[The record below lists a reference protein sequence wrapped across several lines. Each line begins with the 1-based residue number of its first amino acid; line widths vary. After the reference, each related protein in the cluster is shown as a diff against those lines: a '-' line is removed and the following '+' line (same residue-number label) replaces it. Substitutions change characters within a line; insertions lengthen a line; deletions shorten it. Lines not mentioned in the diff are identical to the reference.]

1 VEPLSQKKVNIG
13 GQAVIEGV
21 MMRNRSHVA
30 IAVRQPEG
38 SIAVHE
44 QTFRSFSERYPLFK
58 LPLLRGMAAFVE
70 ALVLGL
76 NAISFSAGAALAE
89 EEEKL
94 KGWELPLT
102 MVVSLAAGIA
112 LFILLPTYLMKFLRQ
127 GVELPILLNLGEGA
141 LRLLIFLSYVFLISR
156 WKEVGRVFQYHGAE
170 HKAIACFEAGKPL
183 TVDNARSYST
193 LHRRCGTSFLLVV
206 MIMSILLFS
215 FFGWPVLW
223 QRILLRLALLP
234 LVAGLSYEVIRLAAA
249 KDNWLTGII
258 SRPGLWLQRLT
269 TQRPADDQLEVA
281 VAALKAV
288 LPPETEAEK
297 NVG

>member
-1 VEPLSQKKVNIG
+1 M
-13 GQAVIEGV
+13 IEGV
-21 MMRNRSHVA
+21 MMRNRSQVA

-44 QTFRSFSERYPLFK
+44 QIFRPFSERYPLFK
-58 LPLLRGMAAFVE
+58 LPLLRGMVAFVE

-183 TVDNARSYST
+183 TVDNARSFST

-223 QRILLRLALLP
+223 QRILLRLSLLP

-288 LPPETEAEK
+288 LPPETEA
-297 NVG
+297 

>member
-21 MMRNRSHVA
+21 MMRNRSQIA

-44 QTFRSFSERYPLFK
+44 QTFLSFSDRYRIFK
-58 LPLLRGMAAFVE
+58 LPLLRGMVAFVE
-70 ALVLGL
+70 ALVLGMS
-76 NAISFSAGAALAE
+76 AISFSANAALAE
-89 EEEKL
+89 EKEEL

-102 MVVSLAAGIA
+102 LAISLLLGVA
-112 LFILLPTYLMKFLRQ
+112 LFILLRQ
-127 GVELPILLNLGEGA
+127 GVELPILLNMGEGA

-183 TVDNARSYST
+183 SVDNARSFST

-223 QRILLRLALLP
+223 QRILLRLSLLP

-269 TQRPADDQLEVA
+269 TQGPADDQLEVA

-288 LPPETEAEK
+288 LPPVTEAEH

>member
-1 VEPLSQKKVNIG
+1 MPQGKPHIG

-21 MMRNRSHVA
+21 MMRHHSKVA

-44 QTFRSFSERYPLFK
+44 KTFLAFSERYPLFK
-58 LPLLRGMAAFVE
+58 LPILRGIAAFFE

-76 NAISFSAGAALAE
+76 NAISFSAGEALADE
-89 EEEKL
+89 ETEL

-112 LFILLPTYLMKFLRQ
+112 LFILLPTYLMMFLRQ
-127 GVELPILLNLGEGA
+127 AVEYPILLNLGEGF
-141 LRLLIFLSYVFLISR
+141 LRLFIFVGYVFLISR
-156 WKEVGRVFQYHGAE
+156 WQEAGRVFQYHGAE
-170 HKAIACFEAGKPL
+170 HKAIACFEAGKSIN
-183 TVDNARSYST
+183 VANARPFST
-193 LHRRCGTSFLLVV
+193 LHRRCGTNFLLIV
-206 MIMSILLFS
+206 MVLSIILFS
-215 FFGWPVLW
+215 FFGWPGLW
-223 QRILLRLALLP
+223 QRILTRLMLLP
-234 LVAGLSYEVIRLAAA
+234 LVAGLSYEVIRLVAA

-258 SRPGLWLQRLT
+258 SLPGLWLQYLT

-288 LPPETEAEK
+288 LPAETEAYS
-297 NVG
+297 

>member
-1 VEPLSQKKVNIG
+1 M
-13 GQAVIEGV
+13 IEGV